1 MHQNERASPSRL
13 DFFRAHYAAS
23 TQSSSRKA
31 PIASSRGSYYPS
43 RGTTGSR
50 ASAPIFASF
59 PTLFSLRDIHCAQ
72 CVCSQRGV
80 LGLCCTSY
88 TLPDYLQK
96 RVIVL
101 KNTHISFNHFRRG
114 CTLFP
119 RANTYTLF
127 IRNAR
132 AFPAAQNGAV

>member
-59 PTLFSLRDIHCAQ
+59 PTTFLYEIYIALSV
-72 CVCSQRGV
+72 CVPNV
-80 LGLCCTSY
+80 E
-88 TLPDYLQK
+88 YL
-96 RVIVL
+96 VYVA
-101 KNTHISFNHFRRG
+101 
-114 CTLFP
+114 P
-119 RANTYTLF
+119 RIRYQT
-127 IRNAR
+127 ICRNALS
-132 AFPAAQNGAV
+132 F